1 MVSAA
6 PGRLYDCGLMIE
18 ELRRFAL
25 GYPEAREGLSC
36 AGTALEKRTVNA
48 RTKAFLFLG
57 QADVMVKL
65 GASLP
70 EAAELAARE
79 PGRYKVGVH
88 GWVTVVLG
96 EGEPPLA
103 LLERWVDESYRLVAG
118 KQLVARL
125 AAL

>member
-1 MVSAA
+1 MT
-6 PGRLYDCGLMIE
+6 E

-25 GYPEAREGLSC
+25 GYPEAREGISC

-48 RTKAFLFLG
+48 GKKAFLFLG
-57 QADVMVKL
+57 RADAMVKL
-65 GASLP
+65 GASLD

-79 PGRYKVGVH
+79 PGQCKVGAH
-88 GWVTVVLG
+88 GWVTVGLG
-96 EGEPPLA
+96 DGAPPRA

-125 AAL
+125 DGS